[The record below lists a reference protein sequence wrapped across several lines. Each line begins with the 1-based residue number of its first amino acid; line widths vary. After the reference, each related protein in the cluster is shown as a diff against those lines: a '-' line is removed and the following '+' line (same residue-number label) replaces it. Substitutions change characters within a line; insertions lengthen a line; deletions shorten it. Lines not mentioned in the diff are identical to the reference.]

1 MVENNS
7 EKETFSALERG
18 SEVSDPL
25 DDIRS
30 EEYEELQFIREDEE
44 PNALAEV
51 RKAVRRLG
59 EEDGITKS
67 ELEQVTGFS
76 RNTID
81 KHLETLHRWR
91 EVYKIKRNQQTDFYY
106 PNGKP
111 LHQFGKR
118 RVESGDTILNI
129 KLAQGRNENLNFHI
143 TEKRFSLMEGE
154 TTEGAIIL
162 PLEAL
167 DDLFA
172 KLQEMAQEVEE

>member
-1 MVENNS
+1 MADENDPDD
-7 EKETFSALERG
+7 TFSALERG

-25 DDIRS
+25 DDLPD
-30 EEYEELQFIREDEE
+30 EEFDELQFIEE
-44 PNALAEV
+44 SEQPNALAEI

-59 EEDGITKS
+59 EGDGITKS

-111 LHQFGKR
+111 LHQFGKE
-118 RVESGDTILNI
+118 RVESGDTILDI
-129 KLAQGRNENLNFHI
+129 KLAEGRNDSLNFHI

-154 TTEGAIIL
+154 TTEGAVIV
-162 PLEAL
+162 PLDSL
-167 DDLFA
+167 DQLFA
-172 KLQEMAQEVEE
+172 KLQKMADEVEE

>member
-1 MVENNS
+1 MAEHDPDD
-7 EKETFSALERG
+7 EPFSALERG

-25 DDIRS
+25 DDIHS
-30 EEYEELQFIREDEE
+30 EDYEELQFIQEDEE
-44 PNALAEV
+44 PNALAEI

-59 EEDGITKS
+59 EGDGITKS
-67 ELEQVTGFS
+67 ELEQVTGYS

-118 RVESGDTILNI
+118 RVESGDTIINI
-129 KLAQGRNENLNFHI
+129 KIAEGRNDNLNFHL

-162 PLEAL
+162 PLDAL

-172 KLQEMAQEVEE
+172 KLQDMAQEVEE